1 MRGSVL
7 RQTVAWTAEG
17 QRFKTK
23 EVGIAAG
30 FTPDQLQPIH
40 EVNWTTVFRVAD
52 PATGRKRQISKGGY
66 RTRREAEVALRKSI
80 SAVDAGS
87 YTRPTSLTVR
97 DFVEGTWLPGLERG
111 DLRGSTVAMYR
122 LSANR
127 YVLPHLGGQRLRD
140 VTPVRLKTWLD
151 DLKAAGVGDRTV
163 QIAGITCHKI
173 FKSALDLELLSR
185 NPADNSAVRE
195 ARPKSKAAPPVIW
208 DAEQLRTFLNAQ
220 REDRLFPLWR
230 LATMTGLRRGEL
242 AGLKWHDLDFD
253 AGLLHVRQTIVVVGY
268 RAVASE
274 PKTPKSRRTI
284 GLDPTTVAALR
295 QHRARQA
302 EELLAVGIQR
312 TDDGQVFVRDDGRPY
327 HPQQLTKMLAVRAK
341 AAGVPVVKLHAL
353 RHGHA
358 TAGLELGVPMKV
370 MSERLGHSSL
380 SITADIYSHVS
391 EAVDQAA
398 AAQIATAIDMTGH

>member
-7 RQTVAWTAEG
+7 RQTIAWTAEG

-23 EVGIAAG
+23 AAGVAAG
-30 FTPDQLQPIH
+30 FSSDQLQPLH
-40 EVNWTTVFRVAD
+40 EANWTVLFRAAD

-66 RTRREAEVALRKSI
+66 RTRREAEVALRKAI
-80 SAVDAGS
+80 SAIDAGL

-97 DFVEGTWLPGLERG
+97 EFVEGSWLPGLESG
-111 DLRGSTVAMYR
+111 DLRASTVAMYKG
-122 LSANR
+122 SATK

-140 VTPVRLKTWLD
+140 VTPVVLKAWLD
-151 DLKAAGVGDRTV
+151 GLKAAGVGDRTCE
-163 QIAGITCHKI
+163 IAGVTCHKLL
-173 FKSALDLELLSR
+173 KAALDLELISR

-208 DAEQLRTFLNAQ
+208 DAEQLRIFLNSQ
-220 REDRLFPLWR
+220 REDRLFPLWW

-242 AGLKWHDLDFD
+242 AGLRWRDLDLD

-268 RAVASE
+268 HAVVSE
-274 PKTPKSRRTI
+274 SKTPKSRRTI
-284 GLDPTTVAALR
+284 GLDPATVAALR

-312 TDDGQVFVRDDGRPY
+312 SDDGHVFVREDGRSY
-327 HPQQLTKMLAVRAK
+327 HPQQLTKMLASRAK
-341 AAGVPVVKLHAL
+341 AAGVPVVRLHAL

-358 TAGLELGVPMKV
+358 TAGLEMGIPMKV

-380 SITADIYSHVS
+380 AITADIYSHVS
-391 EAVDQAA
+391 QAVDQAA
-398 AAQIATAIDMTGH
+398 AAQIATAIDGA

>member
-23 EVGIAAG
+23 AAGLAAG
-30 FTPDQLQPIH
+30 FNPDELQPVR
-40 EVNWTTVFRVAD
+40 EANWTTIYRVED
-52 PATGRKRQISKGGY
+52 PATGRKRQVSKGGY
-66 RTRREAEVALRKSI
+66 RTRREAEVALRKTVSTI
-80 SAVDAGS
+80 DSGS
-87 YTRPTSLTVR
+87 YTQPTSLTLR
-97 DFVEGTWLPGLERG
+97 EFVEGSWLPGLEGG
-111 DLRGSTVAMYR
+111 DLRASTVAMYKD
-122 LSANR
+122 SATR
-127 YVLPHLGGQRLRD
+127 YVLPHLGGHRLRD
-140 VTPVRLKTWLD
+140 VKPVRLRTWLD
-151 DLKAAGVGDRTV
+151 GLKAAGVGDRTI

-173 FKSALDLELLSR
+173 FKSALDLELVHR

-195 ARPKSKAAPPVIW
+195 ARPRAKAAPPTIW
-208 DAEQLRTFLNAQ
+208 NAEQLRTFLDSQ
-220 REDRLFPLWR
+220 HEDRLFPLWR
-230 LATMTGLRRGEL
+230 LATMSGLRRGEL
-242 AGLKWHDLDFD
+242 AGLRWRDVDLA
-253 AGLLHVRQTIVVVGY
+253 AGLLHVRHTIVVVGY

-274 PKTPKSRRTI
+274 PKTAKSRRTI
-284 GLDPTTVAALR
+284 GLDPATVAALR

-312 TDDGQVFVRDDGRPY
+312 NDDGHVFVREDGRAY

-341 AAGVPVVKLHAL
+341 AAGVPVVRLHAL

-380 SITADIYSHVS
+380 AITADIYSHVS

-398 AAQIATAIDMTGH
+398 AAQIAAAIDGS